1 VPKPADDTPT
11 RRYIMQA
18 VMTLIFAAT
27 IALAAAVSSRQRRAN
42 RVELSADA
50 VTARD
55 VTVRLPQGWR
65 AQPADAKDPG
75 LVVKA
80 IEEFD
85 ADDDDADADAA
96 RTVTVRV
103 EHLPAPRSP
112 LNHLLANVEAP
123 LRGPRG
129 GRTIEEWLTPIPMA
143 GYSGVMATSERGSRR
158 RRGGTVRKDVVA
170 AVVLPSLRAVTVHL
184 EGVGEADAHDR
195 AVVKGIAGAITLA
208 GEPALGKRGEVV
220 TLPDGIRFTAPRRF
234 AKVDDTDST
243 RTDRRLWLASTAAA
257 DTVDEL
263 EGNWLTI
270 ETVGCLCPD
279 FDASDPKQVDRAKAT
294 LATLLLV
301 RDGSWHGAN
310 VTSIGNKTW
319 RADAANADEGIATA
333 RAFLMTHPSG
343 RALLAIVRRGVGDA
357 DFDAPWRD
365 LAATVQFL
373 PAGDVASL
381 EDLGASE
388 AARLRRTG
396 FDKLLPDRDL
406 SWWLWTERDAY
417 IGWSNLDFRPPAKP
431 GASAPGPD
439 LIGKH
444 QHHLRLPGAGDDR
457 IAHLTHDFTYRDA
470 AANYTSTITREQ
482 IHGDQ
487 RAKFTQQTALAN
499 NRLSMS
505 FQPPDAAAATQ
516 IWNDDPAPPQFVPG
530 ALLPLVLGQLARDPM
545 VLVTDTFPG
554 RDGIGPAQPLTLII
568 RPGDPP
574 ASATRAAVTTST
586 TSTTAAAAAAAAA
599 LRCVTVQVN
608 GTGSVSRWYF
618 RHTGELERVDWGAG
632 LQQLASDESAVR
644 NTFPKGDA
652 LAP

>member
-1 VPKPADDTPT
+1 MPKPADYTPT

-18 VMTLIFAAT
+18 VMTLVLAAT
-27 IALAAAVSSRQRRAN
+27 IALAAAVSSRARRTN

-75 LVVKA
+75 LVVEA
-80 IEEFD
+80 VEEFSD
-85 ADDDDADADAA
+85 EDDDVDADAA

-112 LNHLLANVEAP
+112 LNHLLTNYELP
-123 LRGPRG
+123 LRGPRR
-129 GRTIEEWLTPIPMA
+129 GRARDEWLTPIPMA
-143 GYSGVMATSERGSRR
+143 GYTGMMMTAERGSRR
-158 RRGGTVRKDVVA
+158 RGGTIRKDVVA
-170 AVVLPSLRAVTVHL
+170 AVVLPSQRAVTVRL

-208 GEPALGKRGEVV
+208 DEPALGKPEEVV
-220 TLPDGIRFTAPRRF
+220 TLPDGIRFTVPRRF
-234 AKVDDTDST
+234 AAVTNADST
-243 RTDRRLWLASTAAA
+243 RTDRRLWPASTAAA
-257 DTVDEL
+257 DTLDEL
-263 EGNWLTI
+263 ESNWLTI

-279 FDASDPKQVDRAKAT
+279 FDANDPKQLDRAKAT
-294 LATLLLV
+294 LSTLLLV
-301 RDGSWHGAN
+301 RDGSWHGAV
-310 VTSIGNKTW
+310 VTPIGNKTW

-333 RAFLMTHPSG
+333 RAFLMTHASG
-343 RALLAIVRRGVGDA
+343 RALLAIVRRGIGDG

-365 LAATVQFL
+365 LAASVQFL

-406 SWWLWTERDAY
+406 SWWLWTERDTY
-417 IGWSNLDFRPPAKP
+417 IGWSNLDFRPPPAKR
-431 GASAPGPD
+431 GASAPRFD
-439 LIGKH
+439 LSGKH
-444 QHHLRLPGAGDDR
+444 QQHLRLPGGDR
-457 IAHLTHDFTYRDA
+457 IAHLIHDFTYRDA
-470 AANYTSTITREQ
+470 DALYRSMVTREQ
-482 IHGDQ
+482 IQGDQ
-487 RAKFTQQTALAN
+487 RGSFIQQTSLADN
-499 NRLSMS
+499 KLQMT
-505 FQPPDAAAATQ
+505 FQSPGVAAATQ
-516 IWNDDPAPPQFVPG
+516 IWNNDPAPPQFVPG

-545 VLVTDTFPG
+545 MLVTDTFPG

-568 RPGDPP
+568 RPDIPP
-574 ASATRAAVTTST
+574 TTTTTRPAT
-586 TSTTAAAAAAAAA
+586 TTATNPS

-608 GTGSVSRWYF
+608 GTGSLSRWYF
-618 RHTGELERVDWGAG
+618 CHTGELERVDWGAG

-644 NTFPKGDA
+644 NTFPKGDP